1 MADLVQA
8 LDAAFDYATGVVK
21 GVRPELLEVPTP
33 CPEWDL
39 RTLLRHMT
47 GVVVDMGRGAAGE
60 ELLAHRDGYEL
71 ADDVGAQFSTEASR
85 TLAAWR
91 ARGLD
96 GEVDVGAGPMPA
108 MAAISVNLVDTS
120 THAWDVAVSTG
131 QDASLPDGLA
141 ATVLEVAEG
150 FVGLELRQA
159 VGIGPPVP
167 VGADASG
174 TDRLVAFMGRQPGWK
189 GT

>member
-8 LDAAFDYATGVVK
+8 LDEAFDYAAGVVD
-21 GVRPELLEVPTP
+21 GVRPEQLDARTP

-60 ELLAHRDGYEL
+60 ELLPERDAYEL
-71 ADDVGAQFSTEASR
+71 GDDVGPQFRAEVDR
-85 TLAAWR
+85 TLAVWR

-96 GEVDVGAGPMPA
+96 GEVDVGAGSMPTA
-108 MAAISVNLVDTS
+108 AAISVNLVDTS
-120 THAWDVAVSTG
+120 THAWDVAKATG
-131 QDASLPDGLA
+131 QPAALPGELA
-141 ATVLEVAEG
+141 ATILGVAEG
-150 FVGLELRQA
+150 FVGPELRQA

-167 VGADASG
+167 VADDAPA
-174 TDRLVAFMGRQPGWK
+174 TDRLVAFMGRQP
-189 GT
+189 

>member
-8 LDAAFDYATGVVK
+8 LEGAFDYATAVVE
-21 GVRPELLEVPTP
+21 GVRPEHLDAPTP

-39 RTLLRHMT
+39 RTLLQHMT

-60 ELLAHRDGYEL
+60 ELLADRDGYEL
-71 ADDVGAQFSTEASR
+71 ADDVGAQFSTEVDR

-96 GEVDVGAGPMPA
+96 GQVDVGAGPMPA
-108 MAAISVNLVDTS
+108 AAAISVNLVDTS
-120 THAWDVAVSTG
+120 THAWDVAVASG
-131 QDASLPDGLA
+131 QDATLPEDLA
-141 ATVLEVAEG
+141 TTVLGVAEG
-150 FVGLELRQA
+150 FVGPELRQA

-167 VGADASG
+167 VAGDAPA
-174 TDRLVAFMGRQPGWK
+174 TDRLVAFMGRRPR
-189 GT
+189 